1 MEKNR
6 KKDNPTMS
14 YIMSLVTYKKGM
26 FMASVLLALLNAV
39 LIIIPYIM
47 LSGFG
52 DYQGIIN
59 RVVEDVQLSRS
70 FDGGFYWPRLGVM
83 LACVVTAPII
93 KFVSTGIS
101 HAATF
106 HALKKIRMDMAKRL
120 SEMPLGD
127 IERLNPGTVKGIM
140 VERVDACEKIL
151 AHIVPEVTSGLLAA
165 LFLLILMFI
174 IDWRLGLASFVC
186 VVVGMVFFAFMMRGS
201 NESAQYCVDKTN
213 ELNNTAVDYINGIE
227 VIKVFGK
234 EDDSYERFKK
244 AAHDGAYCYIDWMR
258 RCIIPQT
265 GGFVLAPYTLLGILP
280 VGALLYMNNQLSLS
294 SLIMVIVLSVTAIA
308 FLLVLFSYT
317 DDLKQ
322 IEVTIGEV
330 LRIVKA
336 PILER
341 PEKVKELPATFD
353 IAIENVSFGYNEV
366 EVLHDVS
373 LNIKPGTFT
382 AFVGPS
388 GAGKSTLAKLIAS
401 YYDANH
407 GAIKIGGI
415 NLKDI
420 PLDKYN
426 EMISYVSQNNY
437 LFNMSIYD
445 NIRVAKRDATNEEI
459 EDICRKCGV
468 DSFIRTLENG
478 YNTVVGSKG
487 NAISGGE
494 RQRITIARAMM
505 KNAPI
510 VVLDEATAYTD
521 PENEALIEK
530 SLSALIKGKT
540 LIVIAHRLNTITNA
554 DNIVVFDDGK
564 IVETGTH
571 KELVDKQGVYRK
583 MWDSF
588 KESEAK

>member
-1 MEKNR
+1 M
-6 KKDNPTMS
+6 KKDKKKENPTMS
-14 YIMSLVTYKKGM
+14 YILSLVSYKKGM
-26 FMASVLLALLNAV
+26 FVASVILALLNAL
-39 LIIIPYIM
+39 LIIIPYIV

-52 DYQGIIN
+52 EFQGIIS
-59 RVVEDVQLSRS
+59 RVVEDVQLGRAFSNS
-70 FDGGFYWPRLGVM
+70 FYWPRLGVM
-83 LACVVTAPII
+83 IGCVVLAPIF
-93 KFVSTGIS
+93 KFISTSIS

-151 AHIVPEVTSGLLAA
+151 AHIVPEVTSGILAA
-165 LFLLILMFI
+165 IFLLILMFV
-174 IDWRLGLASFVC
+174 IDWRLGLASFAC
-186 VVVGMVFFAFMMRGS
+186 VFVGIVFFSFMMRGAT
-201 NESAQYCVDKTN
+201 ESGQYCVDKTN
-213 ELNNTAVDYINGIE
+213 ELNNTAIDYINGIE

-234 EDDSYERFKK
+234 EDDSYERFKQ

-258 RCIIPQT
+258 RCIVPQI
-265 GGFVLAPYTLLGILP
+265 GGMVIAPYTLLGILP
-280 VGALLYMNNQLSLS
+280 VGAILYMNRQLSLS
-294 SLIMVIVLSVTAIA
+294 NLIMVIVLSVTAIG

-317 DDLKQ
+317 DDIKQ
-322 IEVTIGEV
+322 VEVTIGEV

-336 PILER
+336 PTLKRPQKAEIL
-341 PEKVKELPATFD
+341 PQKYD
-353 IAIENVSFGYNEV
+353 ISVENVNFGYNEK
-366 EVLHDVS
+366 EVLHDIS
-373 LNIKPGTFT
+373 LNIKQGTFT

-401 YYDANH
+401 YYDTNQ
-407 GAIKIGGI
+407 GDIKIGGVS
-415 NLKDI
+415 LKDI
-420 PLDKYN
+420 PLEKYN

-445 NIRVAKRDATNEEI
+445 NIRVAKPNATNEEI
-459 EDICRKCGV
+459 EEICRKCGV
-468 DSFIRTLENG
+468 DSFIRSLENG
-478 YNTVVGSKG
+478 YETIVGSKG
-487 NAISGGE
+487 NSISGGE

-510 VVLDEATAYTD
+510 IVLDEATAYTD

-540 LIVIAHRLNTITNA
+540 LVVIAHRLNTITNA
-554 DNIVVFDDGK
+554 DNIVVFNDGQ
-564 IVETGTH
+564 IAEMGTH
-571 KELVDKQGVYRK
+571 QSLLNEKGLYKK

>member
-1 MEKNR
+1 MKKKNEVM
-6 KKDNPTMS
+6 P
-14 YIMSLVTYKKGM
+14 YVMSLLKYKGWM
-26 FMASVLLALLNAV
+26 FLTSTLLAIINAI

-47 LSGFG
+47 LSGIGSFE
-52 DYQGIIN
+52 GILD
-59 RVVEDVQLSRS
+59 RLVYDVQNSQA
-70 FDGGFYWPRLGVM
+70 FDASFYWPRLGVM
-83 LACVVTAPII
+83 IGCVVLAPIF
-93 KFVSTGIS
+93 KFVSTAIS

-106 HALKKIRMDMAKRL
+106 YALKKIRMDMAKQL

-151 AHIVPEVTSGLLAA
+151 AHIVPEVTSGILAA
-165 LFLLILMFI
+165 IFLLTLMFI
-174 IDWRLGLASFVC
+174 VDWRLGLASFVC
-186 VVVGMVFFAFMMRGS
+186 VLIGMVFFAFMMRGS
-201 NESAQYCVDKTN
+201 KESAQYCVDKTN

-234 EDDSYERFKK
+234 EDDSYENFKK
-244 AAHDGAYCYIDWMR
+244 AAHEGAYCFIDWMR
-258 RCIIPQT
+258 RCLIPQI
-265 GGFVLAPYTLLGILP
+265 GGFVIAPYTLLGILP
-280 VGALLYMNNQLSLS
+280 VATLLYMNSQLSLS
-294 SLIMVIVLSVTAIA
+294 SLIMAIVLSVTAIS
-308 FLLVLFSYT
+308 FLLVLFSYS

-330 LRIVKA
+330 LRIVHAKT
-336 PILER
+336 LDR
-341 PEKVKELPATFD
+341 PEKVKDLPKTFD
-353 IAIENVSFGYNEV
+353 ISIDNVSFGYEEK
-366 EVLHDVS
+366 EVLHHVS

-388 GAGKSTLAKLIAS
+388 GAGKSTMAKLIAS
-401 YYDANH
+401 YYDPNS
-407 GAIKIGGI
+407 GSISIGGI

-420 PLDKYN
+420 PLEKYN

-445 NIRVAKRDATNEEI
+445 NIRVAKQDATNEEI
-459 EDICRKCGV
+459 EEICRKCGV
-468 DSFIRTLENG
+468 DEFIRSLENG
-478 YNTVVGSKG
+478 YNTIVGSKG
-487 NAISGGE
+487 NSISGGE

-530 SLSALIKGKT
+530 SLSALIKDKT

-554 DNIVVFDDGK
+554 DNIVVFDDGEIK
-564 IVETGTH
+564 EVGTH
-571 KELVDKQGVYRK
+571 QNLLNSNGLYKK
-583 MWDSF
+583 MWGSF

>member
-1 MEKNR
+1 MEKNKR
-6 KKDNPTMS
+6 KENPTIS
-14 YIMSLVTYKKGM
+14 YILELVSYKKGM
-26 FMASVLLALLNAV
+26 FLASVLLALLNAV

-52 DYQGIIN
+52 SFQGILPRLI
-59 RVVEDVQLSRS
+59 EDVQLGRG
-70 FDGGFYWPRLGVM
+70 FEAAFYWPRLGVM
-83 LACVVTAPII
+83 IGCVIAAPIF
-93 KFVSTGIS
+93 KFISTGIS

-106 HALKKIRMDMAKRL
+106 HALKKIRMDMARRL

-165 LFLLILMFI
+165 MFLLVLMFI
-174 IDWRLGLASFVC
+174 IDWRLGLASLIC
-186 VVVGMVFFAFMMRGS
+186 VVVGFVFFSFMMKGS
-201 NESAQYCVDKTN
+201 TESAQYCVDKTN
-213 ELNNTAVDYINGIE
+213 ELNNTAIDYINGIE

-234 EDDSYERFKK
+234 EDDSYERFKQ

-265 GGFVLAPYTLLGILP
+265 GGFVIAPYTLLGILP

-294 SLIMVIVLSVTAIA
+294 NLIMVIVLSVTAIS

-322 IEVTIGEV
+322 VEVTIGEV

-336 PILER
+336 PILNR
-341 PEKVKELPATFD
+341 PEKIKNPPQNYD
-353 IAIENVSFGYNEV
+353 ISVENVNFGYDEK
-366 EVLHDVS
+366 EVLHDIS
-373 LNIKPGTFT
+373 LPIKQGTFT

-401 YYDANH
+401 YYDPNN
-407 GAIKIGGI
+407 GSIKIGGVD
-415 NLKDI
+415 LKDI
-420 PLDKYN
+420 PLDRYN
-426 EMISYVSQNNY
+426 EMVSYVSQNNY
-437 LFNMSIYD
+437 LFNMSIYE
-445 NIRVAKRDATNEEI
+445 NIRVAKPSASNEEI
-459 EDICRKCGV
+459 EEICRKCGV
-468 DSFIRTLENG
+468 DAFIRSLEDG

-487 NAISGGE
+487 NSISGGE

-510 VVLDEATAYTD
+510 VILDEATAYTD

-554 DNIVVFDDGK
+554 DNIVVFSEGK
-564 IVETGTH
+564 IEETGTH
-571 KELVDKQGVYRK
+571 QSLLDANGLYKK

>member
-1 MEKNR
+1 MKKEKR
-6 KKDNPTMS
+6 KDNPTMS
-14 YIMSLVTYKKGM
+14 YIMELVAYRKWM
-26 FMASVLLALLNAV
+26 FLASVALALLSAMLV
-39 LIIIPYIM
+39 IVPYIM
-47 LSGFG
+47 LSGFAG
-52 DYQGIIN
+52 FRGIID
-59 RVVEDVQLSRS
+59 RLVEDVQLGRG
-70 FDGGFYWPRLGVM
+70 FDAGFYWPRLGVM
-83 LACVVTAPII
+83 IGCVVLAPAL
-93 KFVSTGIS
+93 KFFSTGIS

-106 HALKKIRMDMAKRL
+106 HVLKKIRMDMAKRL

-140 VERVDACEKIL
+140 VERVDSCEKIL

-174 IDWRLGLASFVC
+174 IDWRLGLASFAC
-186 VVVGMVFFAFMMRGS
+186 VAIGLVFFAFMMRGATA
-201 NESAQYCVDKTN
+201 SAQYCVEKTY
-213 ELNNTAVDYINGIE
+213 ELNNTAIDYINGIE

-234 EDDSYERFKK
+234 EDDSYERFRQ

-258 RCIIPQT
+258 RCVVSQT
-265 GGFVLAPYTLLGILP
+265 GGFVIAPYTLLGILP
-280 VGALLYMNNQLSLS
+280 VGALLYMNGQLSLS
-294 SLIMVIVLSVTAIA
+294 NLIMVIVLSVTAIS

-322 IEVTIGEV
+322 VEVVIGEV

-336 PILER
+336 PILDR
-341 PEKVKELPATFD
+341 PKKMGNLPQNYD
-353 IAIENVSFGYNEV
+353 ISIENVSFGYEEK

-373 LNIKPGTFT
+373 LSIKQGKFT

-388 GAGKSTLAKLIAS
+388 GAGKSTMAKLIAS
-401 YYDANH
+401 YYDPRR
-407 GAIKIGGI
+407 GAIKIGGVD
-415 NLKDI
+415 LKDI

-426 EMISYVSQNNY
+426 EMVSYVSQNNY

-445 NIRVAKRDATNEEI
+445 NIRVAKPDATNEEI

-468 DSFIRTLENG
+468 DSFIRSLENG
-478 YNTVVGSKG
+478 YETIVGSKG
-487 NAISGGE
+487 NSISGGE

-530 SLSALIKGKT
+530 SLSALIQGKT
-540 LIVIAHRLNTITNA
+540 LIVIAHRLNTIVDA
-554 DNIVVFDDGK
+554 DAIVVFDDGK
-564 IVETGTH
+564 IAEKGTH
-571 KELVDKQGVYRK
+571 QSLLGNNGVYK
-583 MWDSF
+583 AMWDSF
-588 KESEAK
+588 TESEVE

>member
-1 MEKNR
+1 MKKKNEVM
-6 KKDNPTMS
+6 P
-14 YIMSLVTYKKGM
+14 YVMSLVKYKGWM
-26 FMASVLLALLNAV
+26 FLTSTLLAIINAI

-47 LSGFG
+47 LSGIGSFE
-52 DYQGIIN
+52 GILD
-59 RVVEDVQLSRS
+59 RLVYDVQNSQA
-70 FDGGFYWPRLGVM
+70 FDASFYWPRLGVM
-83 LACVVTAPII
+83 IGCVVLAPIF
-93 KFVSTGIS
+93 KFVSTAIS

-106 HALKKIRMDMAKRL
+106 YALKKIRMDMAKQL

-151 AHIVPEVTSGLLAA
+151 AHIVPEVTSGMLAA
-165 LFLLILMFI
+165 IFLLTLMFI
-174 IDWRLGLASFVC
+174 VDWRLGLASFVC
-186 VVVGMVFFAFMMRGS
+186 VLIGMVFFAFMMRGS
-201 NESAQYCVDKTN
+201 KESAQYCVDKTN

-234 EDDSYERFKK
+234 EDDSYENFKK
-244 AAHDGAYCYIDWMR
+244 AAHEGAYCFVDWMR
-258 RCIIPQT
+258 RCLIPQI
-265 GGFVLAPYTLLGILP
+265 GGFVIAPYTLLGILP
-280 VGALLYMNNQLSLS
+280 VAALLYMNNQLSLS
-294 SLIMVIVLSVTAIA
+294 SLIMAIVLSVTAIS
-308 FLLVLFSYT
+308 FLLVLFSYS

-330 LRIVKA
+330 LRIVHA
-336 PILER
+336 ETLDR
-341 PEKVKELPATFD
+341 PEKVKALPKTFD
-353 IAIENVSFGYNEV
+353 ISIDNVSFGYEEK
-366 EVLHDVS
+366 EVLHHVS

-388 GAGKSTLAKLIAS
+388 GAGKSTMAKLIAS
-401 YYDANH
+401 YYDPSS
-407 GAIKIGGI
+407 GSISIGGI

-420 PLDKYN
+420 PLEKYN

-445 NIRVAKRDATNEEI
+445 NIRVAKQDATNEEI
-459 EDICRKCGV
+459 EEICRKCGV
-468 DSFIRTLENG
+468 DEFIRSLENG
-478 YNTVVGSKG
+478 YNTIVGSKG
-487 NAISGGE
+487 NSISGGE

-530 SLSALIKGKT
+530 SLSALIKDKT

-554 DNIVVFDDGK
+554 DNIVVFDDGEIK
-564 IVETGTH
+564 EAGTH
-571 KELVDKQGVYRK
+571 QNLLNSNGLYKK

>member
-1 MEKNR
+1 MKKKNEV
-6 KKDNPTMS
+6 MS
-14 YIMSLVTYKKGM
+14 YVMSLVKYKGWM
-26 FMASVLLALLNAV
+26 FLTSTLLAIINAI

-47 LSGFG
+47 LSGIGSFE
-52 DYQGIIN
+52 GILD
-59 RVVEDVQLSRS
+59 RLVYDVQNSQA
-70 FDGGFYWPRLGVM
+70 FDASFYWPRLGVM
-83 LACVVTAPII
+83 IGCVVLAPIF
-93 KFVSTGIS
+93 KFVSTAIS

-106 HALKKIRMDMAKRL
+106 YALKKIRMDMAKQL

-151 AHIVPEVTSGLLAA
+151 AHIVPEVTSGMLAA
-165 LFLLILMFI
+165 IFLLTLMFI
-174 IDWRLGLASFVC
+174 VDWRLGLASFVC
-186 VVVGMVFFAFMMRGS
+186 VLIGMVFFAFMMRGS
-201 NESAQYCVDKTN
+201 KESAQYCVDKTN

-234 EDDSYERFKK
+234 EDDSYESFKK
-244 AAHDGAYCYIDWMR
+244 AAHEGAYCFVDWMR
-258 RCIIPQT
+258 RCLIPQI
-265 GGFVLAPYTLLGILP
+265 GGFVIAPYTLLGILP
-280 VGALLYMNNQLSLS
+280 VAALLYMNNQLSLS
-294 SLIMVIVLSVTAIA
+294 SLIMAIVLSVTAIS
-308 FLLVLFSYT
+308 FLLVLFSYS

-330 LRIVKA
+330 LRIVHAKT
-336 PILER
+336 LDR
-341 PEKVKELPATFD
+341 PEKVKALPKTFD
-353 IAIENVSFGYNEV
+353 ISIDNVSFGYEEK
-366 EVLHDVS
+366 EVLHHVS

-388 GAGKSTLAKLIAS
+388 GAGKSTMAKLIAS
-401 YYDANH
+401 YYDPNS
-407 GAIKIGGI
+407 GSISIGGI

-420 PLDKYN
+420 PLEKYN

-445 NIRVAKRDATNEEI
+445 NIRVAKQDATNEEI
-459 EDICRKCGV
+459 EEICRKCGV
-468 DSFIRTLENG
+468 DEFIRSLENG
-478 YNTVVGSKG
+478 YNTIVGSKG
-487 NAISGGE
+487 NSISGGE

-530 SLSALIKGKT
+530 SLSALIKDKT

-554 DNIVVFDDGK
+554 DNIVVFDDGEIK
-564 IVETGTH
+564 EVGTH
-571 KELVDKQGVYRK
+571 QNLLNSNGLYKK

>member
-1 MEKNR
+1 MKKEKR
-6 KKDNPTMS
+6 KENPTMS
-14 YIMSLVTYKKGM
+14 YIMTLVSYKKGM
-26 FMASVLLALLNAV
+26 FLASVALALLNAV

-52 DYQGIIN
+52 GFQGIVD
-59 RVVEDVQLSRS
+59 RLVEDVQLGRG
-70 FDGGFYWPRLGVM
+70 FDAGFYWPRLGVM
-83 LACVVTAPII
+83 LGCVVLGPVM
-93 KFVSTGIS
+93 KFFSTGIS

-165 LFLLILMFI
+165 IFLLILMFV
-174 IDWRLGLASFVC
+174 IDWRLGLASFAC
-186 VVVGMVFFAFMMRGS
+186 VVIGFVFFAFMMRGS
-201 NESAQYCVDKTN
+201 TESAQYCVEKTY
-213 ELNNTAVDYINGIE
+213 ELNNTAIDYINGIE

-234 EDDSYERFKK
+234 EDDSYERFRS

-265 GGFVLAPYTLLGILP
+265 GGFVIAPYTLLGILP
-280 VGALLYMNNQLSLS
+280 VGALLYMNKQLTLS
-294 SLIMVIVLSVTAIA
+294 NLIMVIVLSVTAIA

-322 IEVTIGEV
+322 VEVTIGEV

-336 PILER
+336 PILDR
-341 PEKVKELPATFD
+341 PQETGRLPQKFD
-353 IAIENVSFGYNEV
+353 VSIENVSFGYDEK

-373 LNIKPGTFT
+373 LAIKPGSFT

-388 GAGKSTLAKLIAS
+388 GAGKSTMAKLIAS
-401 YYDANH
+401 YYDP
-407 GAIKIGGI
+407 GRGSIKIGGI
-415 NLKDI
+415 DLKDI

-426 EMISYVSQNNY
+426 AMISYVSQNNY

-445 NIRVAKRDATNEEI
+445 NIRVAKPDATNEEI

-468 DSFIRTLENG
+468 DSFIRSLENG
-478 YNTVVGSKG
+478 YETVVGSKG
-487 NAISGGE
+487 NSISGGE

-530 SLSALIKGKT
+530 SLSALIQGKT
-540 LIVIAHRLNTITNA
+540 LIVIAHRLNTIVNA
-554 DNIVVFDDGK
+554 DTIVVFDDGR

-571 KELVDKQGVYRK
+571 QSLLDEGGVYRA

-588 KESEAK
+588 AESEVK